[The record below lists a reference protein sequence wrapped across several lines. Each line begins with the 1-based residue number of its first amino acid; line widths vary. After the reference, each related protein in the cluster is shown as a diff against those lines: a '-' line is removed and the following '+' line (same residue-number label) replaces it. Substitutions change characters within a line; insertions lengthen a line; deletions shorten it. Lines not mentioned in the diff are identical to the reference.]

1 MIGILIYRK
10 EWPTPSHTHAQNSKA
25 HFRHLTKTN
34 RVASRRSPNDA
45 CFVVETV
52 RKVDIAHS
60 GQTVSEALDQLHA
73 GVKSAR
79 RGRETV
85 VLVVHGFGA
94 SGVGGAI
101 KAALSTELP
110 RLARQY
116 GFKAY
121 GYADKDRIPEEENV
135 NPRSLSPG
143 STLLILREAQS
154 DKESKRD
161 FRPNFRNLRSKVTV
175 RFQALAATQGA
186 ERCQHVERR
195 LVSRGP
201 GGSSYKCRRCGKTFI
216 VPSPVSK

>member
-1 MIGILIYRK
+1 
-10 EWPTPSHTHAQNSKA
+10 
-25 HFRHLTKTN
+25 
-34 RVASRRSPNDA
+34 
-45 CFVVETV
+45 VVEAV

-60 GQTVSEALDQLHA
+60 GQTVSEALEQLNA
-73 GVKSAR
+73 EVKNAR

-121 GYADKDRIPEEENV
+121 RYADKDRIPQEQNV
-135 NPRSLSPG
+135 DPRSLNPG
-143 STLLILREAQS
+143 STLLIFREAQP

-175 RFQALAATQGA
+175 RVRTLAPIEGA

-216 VPSPVSK
+216 VTSPVSK